1 MTSMRIIWGPVF
13 ILNLFCN
20 RKNQVIT
27 QHGLTDP
34 YDVLIGIDQ
43 GKLFHPYC
51 GAYIMTRY
59 SVKYTR
65 DHTSVTL
72 FSIHGSPILIILLL
86 TTHFVNISHP
96 KLTWTILTGWPVVKN
111 S

>member
-1 MTSMRIIWGPVF
+1 MFQDMSKAYDRVNPFMLNLAMARLKFPHPLRVF

-20 RKNQVIT
+20 RKNQVTT
-27 QHGLTDP
+27 QHGLIDP

-43 GKLFHPYC
+43 GKLFRPYC

-59 SVKYTR
+59 SVKHTR

-72 FSIHGSPILIILLL
+72 FSIHSSPILIILLL
-86 TTHFVNISHP
+86 TTHF
-96 KLTWTILTGWPVVKN
+96 
-111 S
+111 